1 MKSAFILGTNIPN
14 GWSMRFI
21 KKSKMPHY
29 YESNG
34 AFSLFFPGVGFSA
47 LYLYHAFSS
56 GTCCHALC
64 FLPPLPTLLS
74 FLPYLVMLTS
84 FMLTQL
90 KSSLDSVPATIFR
103 LNLYATISSLGQLT
117 TLQLDSVIS
126 RRSGWE
132 KTASPGRPLCAL
144 TIPQII
150 SLTVHFPSALPHSS
164 SIRILSKRFPPSPC

>member
-34 AFSLFFPGVGFSA
+34 AFFLFFPGVGCSA
-47 LYLYHAFSS
+47 LYLYHAFSP

-64 FLPPLPTLLS
+64 FLPPLTTLLS

-84 FMLTQL
+84 FMSTQL
-90 KSSLDSVPATIFR
+90 KSSLDSVPATIFK
-103 LNLYATISSLGQLT
+103 LNLYAMISSLGQLT
-117 TLQLDSVIS
+117 TLQLDLGIS

-132 KTASPGRPLCAL
+132 KTAPSGGPLSAL

-150 SLTVHFPSALPHSS
+150 SLTAHFPSALPHLS
-164 SIRILSKRFPPSPC
+164 SISILSQRFPPSPC